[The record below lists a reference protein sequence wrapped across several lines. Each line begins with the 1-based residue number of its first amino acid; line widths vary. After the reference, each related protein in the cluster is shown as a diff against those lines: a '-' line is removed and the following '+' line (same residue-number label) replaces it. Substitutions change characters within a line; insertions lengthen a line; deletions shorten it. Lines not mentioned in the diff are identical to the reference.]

1 MNKLIRATA
10 CLALAAGAISLPAAA
25 QEVYK
30 CKQAGGQ
37 LAYQDH
43 PCGAGARD
51 AGTVSGGYAAP
62 AAGDDSAVRHY
73 QNLLD
78 MQQREH
84 ERLQAESSR
93 NEAEDRQ
100 RRAEGEPLQAD
111 QRDYRRHICQAQ
123 LDNELMHHRYAA
135 FGCDADGNKVP
146 TPAPARVVVPAY
158 TRR

>member
-1 MNKLIRATA
+1 MKHLIHAAA
-10 CLALAAGAISLPAAA
+10 CLALTGGAAGLPAAA

-30 CKQAGGQ
+30 CQQAGGQ

-51 AGTVSGGYAAP
+51 AGTVNSGYAAP
-62 AAGDDSAVRHY
+62 GPGDDSAARHY
-73 QNLLD
+73 QNLID

-84 ERLQAESSR
+84 ERLQAESRR

-100 RRAEGEPLQAD
+100 RRAQGEPLQAD
-111 QRDYRRHICQAQ
+111 QRDYRKHICQAQ
-123 LDNELMHHRYAA
+123 LDNELMHHRYAS

-146 TPAPARVVVPAY
+146 MPAPATVVVPAY
-158 TRR
+158 THR

>member
-1 MNKLIRATA
+1 MRHLVRATI
-10 CLALAAGAISLPAAA
+10 CLVVAAGAASLPAAA
-25 QEVYK
+25 QGVYK
-30 CKQAGGQ
+30 CKQANGQ

-43 PCGAGARD
+43 PCGAGASD
-51 AGTVSGGYAAP
+51 AGAVNSGYAAP
-62 AAGDDSAVRHY
+62 GAGDDSAARHY

-84 ERLQAESSR
+84 ERLQAESER
-93 NEAEDRQ
+93 NEAADRQ

-123 LDNELMHHRYAA
+123 LDNELSHHRYAA
-135 FGCDADGNKVP
+135 FRCDADGNKVP
-146 TPAPARVVVPAY
+146 MPAPARVY

>member
-1 MNKLIRATA
+1 MRNPIAAAA
-10 CLALAAGAISLPAAA
+10 CLVLAAGAACLPAAA
-25 QEVYK
+25 EGIYK
-30 CKQAGGQ
+30 CKQANGQ

-43 PCGAGARD
+43 PCGTGSQDAGA
-51 AGTVSGGYAAP
+51 VSGGYVAP
-62 AAGDDSAVRHY
+62 AADSGSAASHY
-73 QNLLD
+73 QNYVD
-78 MQQREH
+78 MMEH
-84 ERLQAESSR
+84 DHARQQAER
-93 NEAEDRQ
+93 RQLEADDRQ
-100 RRAEGEPLQAD
+100 RQNEPQPLQAD